1 MTGIAV
7 AQPDIATT
15 GVAASG
21 PTSYEAIVG
30 DLLEGIMGTRGA
42 PCN

>member
-1 MTGIAV
+1 MTSIAV
-7 AQPDIATT
+7 AQLDIATT

-30 DLLEGIMGTRGA
+30 DLLEESICPRVY
-42 PCN
+42 PRN